1 MPKQIKKIKSWKK
14 LSIGEQNGF
23 YYTFLGYS
31 KMDAH
36 YDLPKEYQ
44 KCCEKRKEREDK
56 KNVKYTNDY

>member
-1 MPKQIKKIKSWKK
+1 MKTKTKSWKELTK
-14 LSIGEQNGF
+14 GEQNGF

-31 KMDAH
+31 KMDSH

>member
-1 MPKQIKKIKSWKK
+1 MPKKIKKWKELTK
-14 LSIGEQNGF
+14 GEQNTF

-44 KCCEKRKEREDK
+44 KGCEISTKL
-56 KNVKYTNDY
+56 

>member
-1 MPKQIKKIKSWKK
+1 MSKKIKKWKELTK
-14 LSIGEQNGF
+14 GEQNTF

-44 KCCEKRKEREDK
+44 KGCKLRQRKEQKENER
-56 KNVKYTNDY
+56 YTNDY

>member
-1 MPKQIKKIKSWKK
+1 MPKKIKKWKELTK
-14 LSIGEQNGF
+14 GEQNTF

-44 KCCEKRKEREDK
+44 KGCEIRKK
-56 KNVKYTNDY
+56 KEEKENVSYTNDY

>member
-1 MPKQIKKIKSWKK
+1 MKPKTKNWKELTK
-14 LSIGEQNGF
+14 GEQNTF

-44 KCCEKRKEREDK
+44 KSCKQRQRKEEQIIRIQRHK
-56 KNVKYTNDY
+56 RRM